1 MDSIF
6 LLVPI
11 VIVFVA
17 CAVKF
22 FFWAVNNGQY
32 DDLETESRRILFEDD
47 RKPLKQADTE
57 QTDTEQA
64 ETVRAEVPPGAS
76 ASKASS
82 ASDERKPD

>member
-11 VIVFVA
+11 VIVFIA

-47 RKPLKQADTE
+47 HKPLKQTATE
-57 QTDTEQA
+57 SA
-64 ETVRAEVPPGAS
+64 EIERAEASREGGRGPAPG
-76 ASKASS
+76 

>member
-11 VIVFVA
+11 VIVFIA

-57 QTDTEQA
+57 QTAA
-64 ETVRAEVPPGAS
+64 ERAEVSVDGHAR
-76 ASKASS
+76 KALN
-82 ASDERKPD
+82 AGDERKSD